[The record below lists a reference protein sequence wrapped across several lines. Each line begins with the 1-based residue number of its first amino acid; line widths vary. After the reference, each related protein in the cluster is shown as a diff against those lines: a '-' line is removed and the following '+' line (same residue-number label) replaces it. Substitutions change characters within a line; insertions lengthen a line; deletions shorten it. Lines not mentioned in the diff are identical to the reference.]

1 MSKLVTKDKV
11 RTKLL
16 EVCALAKGRPLSE
29 SELLGFVQDLIGL
42 PVDVQQI
49 RDAIEWAMGEAFLRY
64 EDNTRS
70 EEREWIITKAGQ
82 AEERI
87 R

>member
-16 EVCALAKGRPLSE
+16 EVCALAKGRPLSQE
-29 SELLGFVQDLIGL
+29 EIREFVQDLVGL

-49 RDAIEWAMGEAFLRY
+49 RDAIEWAMGEAFVRY

-70 EEREWIITKAGQ
+70 EEREWIITQAGQ
-82 AEERI
+82 AEARI